1 MQRRNMSN
9 RISSR
14 SSGKKLRGFTLAE
27 LIVVLAVL
35 AILAVAG
42 AFTAIAYINKAK
54 FDKNSQNAITVYQS
68 AQSALTKKAANGT
81 MNSWVLGIPGFD
93 EHDPE
98 LTDLSDKETNYS
110 KHKTVALT
118 FNKQTADHDED
129 RYLYDL
135 LSPYFYNQSVFNAT
149 MTVELDICA
158 TRNNGVTS
166 YSVNVLSAFYSEENG
181 LPSSYN
187 TTLIDTTKS
196 GGWDSKCTNNGST
209 SDGLPDR
216 TDSYRSKTSFVGYY
230 YGSSEDLTAGNISA
244 VIIPWDPTYE
254 LQGHI
259 IGPTEDDSQA
269 SGYLFN
275 LRNGE
280 TLDVSWAVF
289 DADRDM
295 ERDAE
300 IGYNYRY
307 TARTNHNESI
317 HMSLTD
323 ADTNSDNNK
332 THIYIN
338 KTQFLA
344 ASASL
349 DTAHVYRTYEEYDNY
364 TIIRESVSGFIKA
377 DVQINDGV
385 RTEMTF
391 PFTRTLVKGDS
402 RTGCPTDTTKG
413 YYEYSLTL
421 DAMMSRGT
429 GMDSATDISTYYG
442 IERLFGDK
450 TPRNIYAT
458 LCSDSTWEYLDSNG
472 VSKTKTGL
480 INTYAARAINDPVYL
495 YSASKDGDHI
505 SYAYLVRE
513 HCAKFDGEDDAE
525 RYEDYIIT
533 GLAVVNTYFGDKVYS
548 TKAGVTDNSKY
559 IGGTTYSA
567 SGIEAVLTNCRHLY
581 NIRWMPDAQDE
592 GQNCYRIVSNID
604 WYVHSGDKFASQVK
618 VFPKTDG
625 STAFNSPVGNDGTLK
640 TVSFPAINKLPSH
653 SILTSISDSDRKT
666 YKINGIQLRAGS
678 FKNATDKGYGLFC
691 ENFGTIYNVYIND
704 LSLIMASVNDGSAC
718 DYTGG
723 RNNFNPDKSVTIG
736 NNDGTFDNYPVG
748 SLVGYNKGIIGS
760 DSETDESINT
770 VQVTNSI
777 VMSGNYWVTS
787 KISDVGG
794 VIGKNEG
801 RNGGAESTYGLI
813 KNGGRF
819 LVIGNRNAGG
829 IIGYNNSDINARL
842 VVDGEKLTDNEFSF
856 PKISPMGK
864 VVSSAVISGNR
875 AGGAIGQFDAG
886 FKFARNVERYSIT
899 SYDSVTGE
907 PIFDEPSAGNFH
919 ISVTLP
925 ENSLILHLSGTNDSS
940 AGGAIGFLNTSSGEY
955 LSIYTNVSGYIISS
969 LSSGSPYCGGAIGKE
984 IKCSIKDIYLE
995 CNNKK
1000 GSLIGC
1006 TSSNVGAVAAGG
1018 AYGRIDTDTLSA
1030 SNRTIAINVY
1040 NDGTISSR
1048 GSGNGFGAGGAVGGA
1063 AQLAIPVKIRVF
1075 NDENSVITGYGESAA
1090 DCNGT
1095 GGAVGGIGNRDTVND
1110 KSVLVADSVVFA
1122 DNRGTISGKYHVG
1135 GTFGNGPLNRG
1146 EIYAVNYG
1154 VISGIDF
1161 VGGAVGR
1168 TIKEQSGTV
1177 QSILSGAEI
1186 SGRNFVGGAAG
1197 RLLYF
1202 QNGAVIRT
1210 RVEDSSSVL
1219 GSGYLVGGVCGDI
1232 LINSTDVSGKVELKG
1247 SSTNPTLTVK
1257 GGTNNNNAVGTGGI
1271 AGVFR
1276 TQTEDT
1282 VDIVSSPQTD
1292 LNRVAVQID
1301 GRYDVGG
1308 VIGRLVNNNSTS
1320 NTPTDCVSSASALN
1334 FNIKLDVEL
1343 NPQSHVCGT
1352 GNNVGGAIGSIL
1364 STGGSFTGYIDISSV
1379 YGNSSGESYIK
1390 GNKNVGGAVGSF
1402 SKSLPVYKNEDSE
1415 INVDFTRSAW
1425 TIEGTIASGDANV
1438 GGAVGYIS
1446 ANKVTTTAPGFFDF
1460 TVKLGDS
1467 DVTSKG
1473 SNIGGAVGF
1482 NENSLRETV
1491 FTVQLDKSG
1500 SVSGHENV
1508 GGAIGKNTLTHD
1520 YGYIKRIDSTINGDV
1535 TGTYN
1540 NTGGA
1545 IGYNMC
1551 RVNDIYV
1558 TVNGSVQS
1566 TGNRVGGA
1574 IGYSNASNT
1583 TYLIGTVDAT
1593 IQGSGRV
1600 EGKDHVGGAV
1610 GMSVCNTQDMNATI
1624 TGNAKVIGENGV
1636 GGTLGF
1642 ASAEKG
1648 KTGTN
1653 ILQGSNY
1660 GRILRLKVNISA
1672 DYALIGNT
1680 RIGGAVGQIGEK
1692 VDGSNYNSA
1701 CVVNVEATLNSAYL
1715 FDPNETGTTNEDGDQ
1730 NACVGGIVGI
1740 FVDGRLGVSSTKPT
1754 QTGGVYLKGSGS
1766 VVRTEEFIDTKYFP
1780 ARTYGNT
1787 VFIGANGC
1795 SIGGIVGQIGYD
1807 NAQQNVCLSNIS
1819 VKDGPDL
1826 CVVSMNGK
1834 DRIGGWIGSGYAAHG
1849 GIGNNN
1855 ASEFDSTPVTY
1866 NVDNVRAVISIG
1878 GSEVGGFCGRS
1889 DAYNNYQTT
1898 NQIYT
1903 FANINVDLKDANII
1917 GSSKVGGAFGETYC
1931 LNYMNGDKKNTG
1943 SINVTLSSY
1952 TNIGDVYKN
1961 VLPGADDTEIPI
1973 CYEAGGAIG
1982 CIESNYTKNKTRV
1995 NTFYIPITVT
2005 IDSTSRVSGMA
2016 SPEGDA
2022 SLYGVGGA
2030 FGYCNCDFKTDK
2042 YNVQSVTVISK
2053 DGSVPA
2059 VISGYVNA
2067 GGVAGIIDRGNLKNA
2082 SANVTVSSTAAN
2094 AGVGGVVGRTINSID
2109 TNSVSIE
2116 NCHFGPD
2123 ARIIAD
2129 GYFDGK
2135 DLFGTGAVYDPASYH
2150 VVATG
2155 TSVYAGGFAGTL
2167 DSGVT
2172 LLNCYTT
2179 ATVDAKNSGAAGGF
2193 IGKANKGTVDTCYAG
2208 GHTYSKHYVSNN
2220 ANVTGSDNVGG
2231 FIGQTTGALT
2241 VTSCYSTASV
2251 YGSGSNVGGFIG
2263 SSAGNTAIKT
2273 SYCTGLVTCADA
2285 TTTGSFAGN
2294 TVSTTYT
2301 DSCSM
2306 NGINKY
2312 LPLAG
2317 NVENVSGLYSRNAT
2331 EISDGSDYTAHPFD
2345 KSIGD
2350 FREGCDYEL
2359 RAVIGGVHWGDWPEA
2374 DDDRMNIALT
2384 KRVLDPDSYEYIK
2397 SGNYHLED
2405 HLTITDENGEEPVT
2419 LHYGVDYTLEYANV
2433 SGIGKNAQV
2442 IITGI
2447 GNYYGAVSET
2457 FEITKASINN
2467 ATVDISYPAGSEGGF
2482 EYTGATNVP
2491 VSVVTLGED
2500 VLTEGIDYYLEYSPD
2515 NINIGLVTVNVV
2527 GYGNYT
2533 GKVNGA
2539 GSFNII
2545 GRNLDGATV
2554 TLLNATEEFIYDGSE
2569 KRPEVI
2575 VRIDGKTLVKGR
2587 DYDVEYINNIN
2598 AGTATI
2604 KIVPAAGTDQYTG
2617 FKNYEFTIKQA
2628 TNTILVEPEIKG
2640 WTWNNTPSELA
2651 PELRAEYG
2659 VPEYSVYRDAACSD
2673 KVIGPYLATEL
2684 QDAMRVLDAGSYYL
2698 LAEIKEE
2705 AEYGNYTGVSKIVP
2719 FTVAKWNITGNVTVE
2734 LEYTRTPYNTQSQ
2747 KPGVTI
2753 KYNGDE
2759 TLDPSNYNIS
2769 YSNDTTSVGMKT
2781 VTITG
2786 KNNCLGTVTAQ
2797 YEIAPVWTV
2806 TFYPEPGKYNG
2817 STEPFTIT
2825 VTDGDTVGRPEHDPV
2840 YDGFRFDD
2848 WYWYPNPSS
2857 FVPFDFG
2864 TPITSDVSIYAKWTQ
2879 WRYVTLVF
2887 NNGDPD
2893 QIVRVGNG
2901 EKMDEPE
2908 IPSREGYDFAGWY
2921 GDEGFTNKWNTFN
2934 VPIEKDYTLFANWT
2948 PQTHTATFEI
2958 IGDTENEIASQV
2970 LLYPAQLTRP
2980 EDPVREGYYLDGWY
2994 SDEECTQ
3001 PFEDFDQPLP
3011 ADVDLYAKWELQEYT
3026 VVFNTNGGTEIQ
3038 SLTLNYQ
3045 DMITAPENPT
3055 KEGLDFDGW
3064 YTDENCTIPFEN
3076 FDKQIIE
3083 FEDRVSKVPVVITI
3097 YAKWKN
3103 A

>member
-1 MQRRNMSN
+1 MRRRKTAGLINKL
-9 RISSR
+9 
-14 SSGKKLRGFTLAE
+14 SSGRKLRGFTLAE
-27 LIVVLAVL
+27 LIVVLAIL

-42 AFTAIAYINKAK
+42 VFTAVTYINKSK
-54 FDKNSQNAITVYQS
+54 FDKNTQNAITVYQT
-68 AQSALTKKAANGT
+68 AQTSLTKKTANGT
-81 MNSWVLGIPGFD
+81 MDSWVKGIPGFD
-93 EHDPE
+93 ENDPAFVD
-98 LTDLSDKETNYS
+98 LTEKETNYS
-110 KHKTVALT
+110 RHKTIALT
-118 FNKQTADHDED
+118 YNKQTSDHDED
-129 RYLYDL
+129 SYLYDL
-135 LSPYFYNQSVFNAT
+135 LSPYFYNRSVFDAT

-158 TRNNGVTS
+158 TKNNGVIS
-166 YSVNVLSAFYSEENG
+166 YSATVLSAFYSAENV
-181 LPSSYN
+181 LPSSFN
-187 TTLIDTTKS
+187 LTADMVKS
-196 GGWDSKCTNNGST
+196 GGWNDKCTNGS

-216 TDSYRSKTSFVGYY
+216 SDEYRGKTSFVGYY
-230 YGSSEDLTAGNISA
+230 DGHSEGEALGNLST

-259 IGPTEDDSQA
+259 IGPTEDESQA
-269 SGYLFN
+269 KGYLFN

-280 TLDVSWAVF
+280 TLDLSWAVF
-289 DADRDM
+289 DDDRNT

-300 IGYNYRY
+300 EGYNYRY
-307 TARTNHNESI
+307 SAREDHNETMHFYLHEDGKNENI
-317 HMSLTD
+317 RTD
-323 ADTNSDNNK
+323 L
-332 THIYIN
+332 YIDHD
-338 KTQFLA
+338 KLA
-344 ASASL
+344 AVRY
-349 DTAHVYRTYEEYDNY
+349 DTAHVYRVFEEYDNY
-364 TIIRESVSGFIKA
+364 TIIRESVSGYINVNVK
-377 DVQINDGV
+377 INDGSAV
-385 RTEMTF
+385 EMTF
-391 PFTRTLVKGDS
+391 PITKTLVKGDS
-402 RTGCPTDTTKG
+402 RTGCPVDAEEG
-413 YYEYSLTL
+413 YYEYSLAL
-421 DAMMSRGT
+421 DAIMSRGT
-429 GMDSATDISTYYG
+429 GIDNVSESNRDSFYG
-442 IERLFGDK
+442 VERLFGDR
-450 TPRNIYAT
+450 TPRNIFAM
-458 LCSDSTWEYLDSNG
+458 LCSDSYWNYIDENGTEKSNRPL
-472 VSKTKTGL
+472 V
-480 INTYAARAINDPVYL
+480 NTYAARAINDPVYL
-495 YSASKDGDHI
+495 YTTSKDGDHMT
-505 SYAYLVRE
+505 YAYVVRE
-513 HCAKFDGEDDAE
+513 NCAKYDGKDDTE
-525 RYEDYIIT
+525 HYEDYIIT
-533 GLAVVNTYFGDKVYS
+533 GQAIVNTYFGDKVYD
-548 TKAGVTDNSKY
+548 TDQSAQDSSKY
-559 IGGTTYSA
+559 IGGTQWSA
-567 SGIEAVLTNCRHLY
+567 GEAVLTNCRHLY
-581 NIRWMPDAQDE
+581 NIRWMQSSGDQI
-592 GQNCYRIVSNID
+592 CYRIVSDIN
-604 WYVHSGDKFASQVK
+604 WYVHSGEMFASEVK
-618 VFPKTDG
+618 VFTKTDG
-625 STAFNSPVGNDGTLK
+625 STAFCSPVASDGSLR
-640 TVSFPAINKLPSH
+640 TVSFPAINNLPEGST
-653 SILTSISDSDRKT
+653 LTSISDSDRKT
-666 YKINGIQLRAGS
+666 YKINGIQLRAES
-678 FKNATDKGYGLFC
+678 FINSTDKGYGLFC

-704 LSLIMASVNDGSAC
+704 LSLIMASVTDGSAC

-723 RNNFNPDKSVTIG
+723 RNNFNSSKSVTVG
-736 NNDGTFDNYPVG
+736 NDNGSFENCPAG

-760 DSETDESINT
+760 PSEEDESINT
-770 VQVTNSI
+770 VQVTNTV
-777 VMSGNYWVTS
+777 VMSGKYWVTS
-787 KISDVGG
+787 AIRDAGG

-801 RNGGAESTYGLI
+801 RSGGSKSTYGLI
-813 KNGGRF
+813 KTGGRF
-819 LVIGNRNAGG
+819 IVIATRNAGG

-842 VVDGEKLTDNEFSF
+842 VVDGENYTDSEFSF
-856 PKISPMGK
+856 PKINPMGK

-925 ENSLILHLSGTNDSS
+925 ENSLILHLSGTDDSS

-969 LSSGSPYCGGAIGKE
+969 LNSGSPYCGGAIGKE
-984 IKCSIKDIYLE
+984 INCSIKDIYLE
-995 CNNKK
+995 CNNKE

-1006 TSSNVGAVAAGG
+1006 TSSTVGAVAAGG
-1018 AYGRIDTDTLSA
+1018 AYGRIDTNTLIA
-1030 SNRTIAINVY
+1030 SDRTIAINVY

-1048 GSGNGFGAGGAVGGA
+1048 GNGNGFGSGGAIGGA
-1063 AQLAIPVKIRVF
+1063 AQLAIPVKIRVY
-1075 NDENSVITGYGESAA
+1075 NDENSVISGYGELAA

-1095 GGAVGGIGNRDTVND
+1095 GGAVGGIGNKDTGND

-1154 VISGIDF
+1154 VITGIDF

-1186 SGRNFVGGAAG
+1186 TGRNFVGGAAG

-1210 RVEDSSSVL
+1210 RVEDSSSVS

-1232 LINSTDVSGKVELKG
+1232 LINSTNVSGKVELKG

-1402 SKSLPVYKNEDSE
+1402 SKSLPVYKNGDSE

-1446 ANKVTTTAPGFFDF
+1446 ANKVTATAPGFFDF

-1535 TGTYN
+1535 VGTYN

-1551 RVNDIYV
+1551 RVTDIYV

-1610 GMSVCNTQDMNATI
+1610 GMSVCNTEDMNATI

-1642 ASAEKG
+1642 ASAQKG
-1648 KTGTN
+1648 QTGTN
-1653 ILQGSNY
+1653 ILKGSNY

-1672 DYALIGNT
+1672 DHALIGNT

-1692 VDGSNYNSA
+1692 VDGSDYNSA

-1715 FDPNETGTTNEDGDQ
+1715 FDPNETGTTDEDGDQ

-1740 FVDGRLGVSSTKPT
+1740 FVDGRLGVSSTNPT

-1855 ASEFDSTPVTY
+1855 ADEFDSAPVTY

-1878 GSEVGGFCGRS
+1878 GSEIGGFCGRS

-1931 LNYMNGDKKNTG
+1931 LNYMNGTKKNTG

-1982 CIESNYTKNKTRV
+1982 CIDSNYTEKKTRV

-2109 TNSVSIE
+2109 TTTNISIE

-2123 ARIIAD
+2123 AKIIAE
-2129 GYFDGK
+2129 GYFDGE

-2150 VVATG
+2150 VVASG
-2155 TSVYAGGFAGTL
+2155 ASVYAGGFAGTL

-2179 ATVDAKNSGAAGGF
+2179 ATVDAKDSGAAGGF
-2193 IGKANKGTVDTCYAG
+2193 IGKAGKGTVTTCYAG

-2263 SSAGNTAIKT
+2263 SSAGNTVIKT

-2285 TTTGSFAGN
+2285 ATTGSFVGN

-2317 NVENVSGLYSRNAT
+2317 NVESISGLYSRNAS
-2331 EISDGSDYTAHPFD
+2331 EINGGTAYTAHPFD
-2345 KSIGD
+2345 KSIGNI
-2350 FREGCDYEL
+2350 REDCDYGL

-2374 DDDRMNIALT
+2374 DDERINISLT
-2384 KRVLDPDSYEYIK
+2384 KRVLDPNSYEYIK
-2397 SGNYHLED
+2397 SGNYHLEE

-2457 FEITKASINN
+2457 FEITKAFINN
-2467 ATVDISYPAGSEGGF
+2467 ASVDIHYPEGSEGGF

-2491 VSVVTLGED
+2491 VSVVTLGDD
-2500 VLTEGIDYYLEYSPD
+2500 VLTEGIDYYLKYTPD
-2515 NINIGLVTVNVV
+2515 NINIGPVTVSVV
-2527 GYGNYT
+2527 GYGNYQ
-2533 GKVNGA
+2533 GGIDDA
-2539 GSFNII
+2539 GTFNII
-2545 GRNLDGATV
+2545 GRNLGAATV
-2554 TLLNATEEFIYDGSE
+2554 TRLNATEEYVYDGSE

-2587 DYDVEYINNIN
+2587 DYDVEYINNVN

-2604 KIVPAAGTDQYTG
+2604 KIVPAEGTDQYTG
-2617 FKNYEFTIKQA
+2617 STTYEFTIAQA
-2628 TNTILVEPEIKG
+2628 TNTIIVEPEIAG
-2640 WTWNNTPSELA
+2640 WTWNSTPSELN
-2651 PELRAEYG
+2651 PELRADFG
-2659 VPEYSVYRDAACSD
+2659 TPEYSVYRDAACSD
-2673 KVIGPYLATEL
+2673 KVIGPYLAADL
-2684 QDAMRVLDAGSYYL
+2684 QEAMRSLGAGSYYL
-2698 LAEIKEE
+2698 LAEIEE
-2705 AEYGNYTGVSKIVP
+2705 EPEYRNYTGVSKIVP
-2719 FTVAKWNITGNVTVE
+2719 FTVSKWDFTGEVTVGLSYTSIPYKEGISQTPNVTVTYKKGE
-2734 LEYTRTPYNTQSQ
+2734 ETL
-2747 KPGVTI
+2747 
-2753 KYNGDE
+2753 
-2759 TLDPSNYNIS
+2759 TLDPFNYNVD
-2769 YSNDTTSVGMKT
+2769 YGTDTVNVGIKT

-2786 KNNCLGTVTAQ
+2786 KNNCLGTATAT
-2797 YEIAPVWTV
+2797 YEIIPVHMV
-2806 TFYPEPGKYNG
+2806 TFHADPGAFSNGNATMTDTADHGNTVDEPTAVPEYTGY
-2817 STEPFTIT
+2817 
-2825 VTDGDTVGRPEHDPV
+2825 
-2840 YDGFRFDD
+2840 RFDG

-2857 FVPFDFG
+2857 FVLYDF
-2864 TPITSDVSIYAKWTQ
+2864 TSAVTSDLDLYAHWTE
-2879 WRYVTLVF
+2879 WRYVTFVL
-2887 NNGDPD
+2887 NNGEQD
-2893 QIVRVGNG
+2893 IVIHVGNG
-2901 EKMDEPE
+2901 EYITD
-2908 IPSREGYDFAGWY
+2908 IPADPTKEGYDFAGWY
-2921 GDEGFTNKWNTFN
+2921 GDSEFKNKWDSFN
-2934 VPIEKDYTLFANWT
+2934 VPIEGNFPVYAKWT
-2948 PQTHTATFEI
+2948 PQTHTADFSI
-2958 IGDTENEIASQV
+2958 VDDTENTVASQQ
-2970 LLYPAQLTRP
+2970 LEYPAQLTRP
-2980 EDPVREGYYLDGWY
+2980 DDPVREGYYLDGWY
-2994 SDEECTQ
+2994 SDEDCTQ
-3001 PFEDFDQPLP
+3001 PFEDFDKPLP
-3011 ADVDLYAKWELQEYT
+3011 QDVHLYAKWELQEYT
-3026 VVFNTNGGTEIQ
+3026 VVFETNGGTEIQ

-3045 DMITAPENPT
+3045 DMIAEPEEPK
-3055 KEGLDFDGW
+3055 KEGLTFDGW
-3064 YTDENCTIPFEN
+3064 YTDVDCTIPFVN

-3083 FEDRVSKVPVVITI
+3083 FEDRVSKVPVVITL